1 MASYTKAAELVQI
14 LPLRYTHRR
23 KAVQETKPTEQRRLR
38 GFAAM
43 SPEKKREVA
52 GMGGR
57 AAHATGRAH
66 QFSTE
71 EARAA
76 GKKRH
81 QRSDSA
87 GNPA

>member
-1 MASYTKAAELVQI
+1 M
-14 LPLRYTHRR
+14 
-23 KAVQETKPTEQRRLR
+23 QETSPSQQPRLR

-43 SPEKKREVA
+43 SPEKKKEIA

-57 AAHATGRAH
+57 AAHASGRAH

-76 GKKRH
+76 GRKRH
-81 QRSDSA
+81 QRPDA
-87 GNPA
+87 PN

>member
-1 MASYTKAAELVQI
+1 MQDNSNPT
-14 LPLRYTHRR
+14 
-23 KAVQETKPTEQRRLR
+23 TEQAVNAPVPSAERRLR

-43 SPEKKREVA
+43 SPEKKKEIA
-52 GMGGR
+52 SMGGR
-57 AAHATGRAH
+57 AAHACGRAH

-81 QRSDSA
+81 QRDDRPS
-87 GNPA
+87 

>member
-1 MASYTKAAELVQI
+1 MNDTSVNTTPATAEAA
-14 LPLRYTHRR
+14 
-23 KAVQETKPTEQRRLR
+23 PTAQRRLR

-43 SPEKKREVA
+43 SPEKKKEIA
-52 GMGGR
+52 SMGGR
-57 AAHATGRAH
+57 AAHACGRAH

-81 QRSDSA
+81 ERA
-87 GNPA
+87 ERPN

>member
-1 MASYTKAAELVQI
+1 M
-14 LPLRYTHRR
+14 
-23 KAVQETKPTEQRRLR
+23 QETNASEQRRLR

-43 SPEKKREVA
+43 SPEKKREIA

-57 AAHATGRAH
+57 AAHASGRAH
-66 QFSTE
+66 QFSSE

-81 QRSDSA
+81 QRAEAAS
-87 GNPA
+87 

>member
-1 MASYTKAAELVQI
+1 MQDNN
-14 LPLRYTHRR
+14 
-23 KAVQETKPTEQRRLR
+23 PTQQRRLR

-43 SPEKKREVA
+43 SPEKKREIA

-66 QFSTE
+66 QFTTE

-81 QRSDSA
+81 QRDRRCKTGQLA
-87 GNPA
+87 QQLLRQFLPTWV

>member
-1 MASYTKAAELVQI
+1 M
-14 LPLRYTHRR
+14 
-23 KAVQETKPTEQRRLR
+23 QESSPSREQQQPRLR

-43 SPEKKREVA
+43 SPERKKEIA

-57 AAHATGRAH
+57 AAHASGRAH
-66 QFSTE
+66 QFSTD

-81 QRSDSA
+81 QRTL
-87 GNPA
+87 PAN